1 MLLLLVIHA
10 MIEFSDTPPFCK
22 KGPLTCEIQAGEF
35 EVLSSLLRESMPKLC
50 GWSEM
55 MDVAMK
61 NAVKEGMKRGR
72 GGGGGGGG
80 GGDGGGNFSSSDG
93 VPF

>member
-1 MLLLLVIHA
+1 MLLLLVINA
-10 MIEFSDTPPFCK
+10 MIEFSDMPPFCK

-55 MDVAMK
+55 MDLAMK

-72 GGGGGGGG
+72 GGGGGGG
-80 GGDGGGNFSSSDG
+80 NFSSSDG

>member
-10 MIEFSDTPPFCK
+10 MIEFSDTSPFCK

-61 NAVKEGMKRGR
+61 NAVEECKERTQKGR
-72 GGGGGGGG
+72 GGGGGGGRKL
-80 GGDGGGNFSSSDG
+80 FK
-93 VPF
+93 